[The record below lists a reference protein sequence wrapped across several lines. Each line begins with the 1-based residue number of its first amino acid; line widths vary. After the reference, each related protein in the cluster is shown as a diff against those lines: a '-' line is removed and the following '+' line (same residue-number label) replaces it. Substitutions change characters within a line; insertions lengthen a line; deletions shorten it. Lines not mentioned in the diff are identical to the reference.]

1 LNGGSRDGF
10 RAQLLFKPNE
20 DFNLRWI
27 GDYNEEDSSA
37 GTRVLYNTGPT
48 INGVNLY
55 QSRANAAGATLVNG
69 SHRKVNLTMTNM
81 SPCIRAARRW
91 KPTGRCRA
99 TSR

>member
-1 LNGGSRDGF
+1 
-10 RAQLLFKPNE
+10 LLFKPSE

-37 GTRVLYNTGPT
+37 GTRVLYSTGPT

-55 QSRANAAGATLVNG
+55 ESRANAAARRWSTARTAR
-69 SHRKVNLTMTNM
+69 STWTTTST

-91 KPTGRCRA
+91 RPTGRCRT
-99 TSR
+99 TSP